1 MPDDTITSF
10 ANGCLTWVLPMN
22 DRELSHNASGY
33 SDPTAYAAFK
43 RIGADKDTVQK
54 VRQGIYLL
62 CDLAGLRVEG
72 RIVLIDKKT
81 GRIWK

>member
-1 MPDDTITSF
+1 
-10 ANGCLTWVLPMN
+10 MN

-43 RIGADKDTVQK
+43 RIGVDKDTVRK

-72 RIVLIDKKT
+72 RIVLVDKKT
-81 GRIWK
+81 GGIWK

>member
-1 MPDDTITSF
+1 MS
-10 ANGCLTWVLPMN
+10 
-22 DRELSHNASGY
+22 DRELSHNGSGY

-43 RIGADKDTVQK
+43 RIGVDKEVVQK
-54 VRQGIYLL
+54 VRRGIFLL

-72 RIVLIDKKT
+72 RITLVDKKT